1 MRVPAALSLTLA
13 LGACVQPV
21 PQGTGQGMGAGAAS
35 TGPLRVTNSGAPF
48 QMFEGA
54 AARRMAEAECARQ
67 GKRLRPSIYDR
78 FEAGTWVYVGG
89 CA

>member
-1 MRVPAALSLTLA
+1 MRMAAALSLTLA
-13 LGACVQPV
+13 LGACVQPA
-21 PQGTGQGMGAGAAS
+21 PQGAGQGTAAPS
-35 TGPLRVTNSGAPF
+35 PLRVTNNGAPF

-54 AARRMAEAECARQ
+54 AARKLADATCAGQ

-78 FEAGTWVYVGG
+78 FDAGTWVYVEG